1 MIFQKESTR
10 TRVSFNVGF
19 NKMGGNCIELILIQS
34 GLEKGKVMK
43 IFLEHYHNILI
54 F

>member
-19 NKMGGNCIELILIQS
+19 KKMGGNCIELNAKFNWVWK
-34 GLEKGKVMK
+34 KGKS
-43 IFLEHYHNILI
+43 
-54 F
+54 